1 MKILGLRLKN
11 LNALKGE
18 WRIDFTQPPFADQG
32 LFAITGPTG
41 AGKSTLLDAICLA
54 LYHQTPRLNTV
65 SKTDN
70 EIMTRHTAD
79 CLAEVEFE
87 VRGERYRAF
96 WSQRRARN
104 KVDGALQAPVVE
116 LARGETILSS
126 QIKDKLEQVQS
137 ISGLDFAR
145 FTRSMLL
152 AQGGFAAF
160 LNASANERAE
170 LLEELTG
177 TEIYGLISK
186 QVYERAH
193 QAAEDMSR
201 LQAHAGG
208 VELLD
213 EAALAERRQRLAAL
227 AEQLEDIGRQREPLQ
242 AQHRWRLAE
251 AAAASDV
258 TVAEAALDQARH
270 DLDAAAEDMARLA
283 QAAPA
288 QALGGEYRAWQ
299 QVVREQAGIEQAAQR
314 LRQALAEAEQGRQQ
328 ARGQACRQSGQL
340 LAARLRDVQ
349 ALQLRQGELRQW
361 CEAHAVRAELREHIA
376 GWQPQFEQL
385 QRQRRML
392 AALRQQGE
400 AAQAELTVRGE
411 RLKLQQQQRDILQ
424 AQSGPLQQQLDEC
437 QRQRKSTLAGATPE
451 ELAASWQNSS
461 QRLLRWQ
468 LLQRLARERT
478 ELDQQQQSTQAQL
491 EQAETGLAGLQPR
504 QLRQQTELDT
514 LRQRISDQET
524 LLKQAERIASL
535 EAQRAQLQAGAP
547 CPLCGALEH
556 PWAEAQPWLDE
567 SATQAQLVRLQ
578 AEATELEQQMR
589 QQDRQLTEWR
599 LRIGQLQP
607 QKAELERRLQA
618 WLEEWR
624 PVSAELG
631 LGAPDGAAPAVLE
644 AGVKAGQVEQAGLQ
658 QRLDALGRLRAEI
671 EALQSR
677 QSEQARALE
686 LLELG
691 RHEEAEQRSREQL
704 EDLRQRFAQ
713 ERQELEQLTRQ
724 LHASICAAGWPIE
737 VLPENPAA
745 WLAERRTE
753 AVQWQQVREQLQT
766 LETDLRREQLA
777 LEQAERDWLAWGEP
791 LDMEAMPLPEAGG
804 LSVEVL
810 QQAQEQALAELG
822 RQSEHLTALQ
832 GRQVE
837 LEASQRRH
845 AELRD
850 EADASWRAALAGTP
864 YADTQAFLQ
873 ALLPDDVWQQLSARR
888 QGLDRGLQQAEAVL
902 AAAGGKLASLQA
914 EALSD
919 QGAESLWQ
927 RLEALRQQGEQA
939 HAEGGELRGQLAE
952 DSRRRVGLQD
962 LLGQIETQRHEA
974 DVWER
979 LNALIGSAKGD
990 KYRKFAQGLTLD
1002 HLLALAN
1009 RQLERLH
1016 ARYLLKRRDRGEL
1029 ELEIIDSWQGD
1040 AARDTRTLSGGESF
1054 LVSLALALAL
1064 SDLVSHKTSIDSLF
1078 LDEGFGTLDADT
1090 LEVAL
1095 DALDA
1100 LHASGKMI
1108 GVISHVEA
1116 LKERIPTQI
1125 RIDKG
1130 GGIGHSRLSLHGSGL

>member
-1 MKILGLRLKN
+1 MKILSLRLKN

-18 WRIDFTQPPFADQG
+18 WRVDFTGPPFTEQG

-65 SKTDN
+65 SKSDN
-70 EIMTRHTAD
+70 EIMTRHTAE

-87 VRGERYRAF
+87 VRGVRYRAF

-116 LARGETILSS
+116 LAQGDTILSS

-152 AQGGFAAF
+152 AQGGFTAF

-177 TEIYGLISK
+177 TEIYGLISR

-193 QAAEDMSR
+193 QAAEDVSR

-258 TVAEAALDQARH
+258 TVAEAVLDQARH

-283 QAAPA
+283 LAAPA
-288 QALGGEYRAWQ
+288 QALHGEYRAWQ

-314 LRQALAEAEQGRQQ
+314 LRQELAEAEQGRQQ

-340 LAARLRDVQ
+340 LAARRRDVQ
-349 ALQLRQGELRQW
+349 ALQLRQGEWRQW
-361 CEAHAVRAELREHIA
+361 CEVHAVRAELREHIA

-411 RLKLQQQQRDILQ
+411 RLKLQQQQRDSLQ

-437 QRQRKSTLAGATPE
+437 QQQRTLALAGATPE
-451 ELAASWQNSS
+451 ELAASWQKSS
-461 QRLLRWQ
+461 QRLLHWQ
-468 LLQRLARERT
+468 LLQRLAKERT
-478 ELDQQQQSTQAQL
+478 ELDQQQQTTQVQL
-491 EQAETGLAGLQPR
+491 EQAETGLAGLQPH
-504 QLRQQTELDT
+504 QLRQQTELEI

-535 EAQRAQLQAGAP
+535 EVQRSHLQAGTP
-547 CPLCGALEH
+547 CPLCGALDH
-556 PWAEAQPWLDE
+556 PWAEAQPLLDQ
-567 SATQAQLVRLQ
+567 SATQAQLARLQ
-578 AEATELEQQMR
+578 AGATELEQQIR
-589 QQDRQLTEWR
+589 HQDRQLTEWR
-599 LRIGQLQP
+599 LRIGQLQQ
-607 QKAELERRLQA
+607 QKSELDRRLQA

-624 PVSAELG
+624 PVSTELELG
-631 LGAPDGAAPAVLE
+631 EQDGAAPAVLE
-644 AGVKAGQVEQAGLQ
+644 AGAKAGQVELAGLQ
-658 QRLDALGRLRAEI
+658 QRLDASGRLRAEI

-686 LLELG
+686 RLELG

-704 EDLRQRFAQ
+704 EDLRQRFAH
-713 ERQELEQLTRQ
+713 ERHELEQLTRQ
-724 LHASICAAGWPIE
+724 LHASIRAAGWPIE
-737 VLPENPAA
+737 VLPEDPSA
-745 WLAERRTE
+745 WLAERRAE
-753 AVQWQQVREQLQT
+753 AVQWQQAREQLQT
-766 LETDLRREQLA
+766 LETDIRSQQLA
-777 LEQAERDWLAWGEP
+777 LEQSERDWLAWCEP
-791 LDMEAMPLPEAGG
+791 LEMEAMPLPEAGG
-804 LSVEVL
+804 LPVEVL
-810 QQAQEQALAELG
+810 QQALEQALAELG
-822 RQSEHLTALQ
+822 RQSEHLTTMQ
-832 GRQVE
+832 GRQAE
-837 LEASQRRH
+837 LGAAQRRH
-845 AELRD
+845 AELRG
-850 EADASWRAALAGTP
+850 EADAGWQAALAGTP

-873 ALLPDDVWQQLSARR
+873 ALLPDAVWQQLSARR

-902 AAAGGKLASLQA
+902 AAAGGKLARLQT
-914 EALSD
+914 EALTD
-919 QGAESLWQ
+919 EGAESLWQ

-952 DSRRRVGLQD
+952 DARRRAGLEG
-962 LLGQIETQRHEA
+962 LLAQIEAERHEA
-974 DVWER
+974 DLWER

-1016 ARYLLKRRDRGEL
+1016 ARYLLRRRDQGEL

-1040 AARDTRTLSGGESF
+1040 TARDTRTLSGGESF

-1116 LKERIPTQI
+1116 LKERIPIQI

-1130 GGIGHSRLSLHGSGL
+1130 GGIGHSRLSLHGPGR